1 MPFAKLDAI
10 KPTTMAAGGSSSESE
25 VRMNANQMNSGRGYW
40 LAWFLAS
47 VMGFGMGAVLGTGFS
62 YGPLFRG
69 MPESLLGTITGM
81 VMGGLGSYFQW
92 VVLRERISGV
102 GLWTVAGMLGF
113 GLALGAMD
121 VIGSADHFAVLGI
134 FTVVALFGL
143 GGGTLQWL
151 ILRRKVAHAG
161 WWLVASCLG
170 CLIGILDFPF
180 VIALGEAGKWTQAIL
195 TFGLVFGAGYGAITG
210 ATMVWLLRQSPAS
223 NIEGL
228 AAAP

>member
-1 MPFAKLDAI
+1 
-10 KPTTMAAGGSSSESE
+10 MANLQVSATFVPG
-25 VRMNANQMNSGRGYW
+25 A
-40 LAWFLAS
+40 AS
-47 VMGFGMGAVLGTGFS
+47 V
-62 YGPLFRG
+62 
-69 MPESLLGTITGM
+69 
-81 VMGGLGSYFQW
+81 
-92 VVLRERISGV
+92 
-102 GLWTVAGMLGF
+102 
-113 GLALGAMD
+113 
-121 VIGSADHFAVLGI
+121 GSAGVAFVAI
-134 FTVVALFGL
+134 SVALFGL
-143 GGGTLQWL
+143 GGGMLQWL